1 VVVAPP
7 AFTSCLSS
15 SPQAATNSQGLV
27 TFTLPANWTYSVALS
42 KGGASSTQSISPSTT
57 GQLFTLALP
66 VSPGGLI
73 PGFPLESIL
82 AGIVLGVCTL
92 VLLRRRRVVR

>member
-1 VVVAPP
+1 VVAPP
-7 AFTSCLSS
+7 GFTSCLPSS
-15 SPQAATNSQGLV
+15 LQAATNSQGLV
-27 TFTLPANWTYSVALS
+27 TFTLPANWTYSIALS
-42 KGGASSTQSISPSTT
+42 KAGVSSTQSILPSST
-57 GQLFTLALP
+57 GQVFSLTLN

-92 VLLRRRRVVR
+92 VLLRRRRHAR